1 MPSPDFSELK
11 FASVD
16 LSLDKERCWEGSAQY
31 SLPAYGTAHCSPV
44 DREGSKRI

>member
-16 LSLDKERCWEGSAQY
+16 LSLDKERCWEKTSA
-31 SLPAYGTAHCSPV
+31 SVRLDVGKGGRRA
-44 DREGSKRI
+44 